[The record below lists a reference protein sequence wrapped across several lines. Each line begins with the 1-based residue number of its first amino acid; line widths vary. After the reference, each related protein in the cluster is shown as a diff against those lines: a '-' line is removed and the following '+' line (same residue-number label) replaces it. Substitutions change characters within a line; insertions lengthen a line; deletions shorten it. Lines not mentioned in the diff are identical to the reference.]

1 MKERLAKSL
10 GQILKLSS
18 SINQQGQTID
28 SGNDSPSGEQ
38 YDENKQNQNSMKD
51 LDISSLLS
59 PPPPPLWN
67 VDILRGTYFDFEPV
81 GNMNVSETKHSKSC
95 ERPERNHLVKNGH
108 LNDVSTQVESK
119 RIDTYNS
126 ERICPFP
133 VVEFVQ
139 QQNPSSSGHVL
150 IRLQGYPSANREFD
164 TVGSEHSRQQPVTL
178 VFDACIQNPPTV
190 NM

>member
-18 SINQQGQTID
+18 SINQQGQTVD
-28 SGNDSPSGEQ
+28 LGNDSSSGEQ
-38 YDENKQNQNSMKD
+38 YDENKQLQTSIED
-51 LDISSLLS
+51 LDVSSLLS

-81 GNMNVSETKHSKSC
+81 GSMNVSENNHSESSEQLK
-95 ERPERNHLVKNGH
+95 RNHLVQNGH
-108 LNDVSTQVESK
+108 LNDASTQMESR
-119 RIDTYNS
+119 RIDSCDS

-133 VVEFVQ
+133 VVEFVR

-150 IRLQGYPSANREFD
+150 IRLQGYPVANKEFD
-164 TVGSEHSRQQPVTL
+164 RAGSQRSGQQPVTL
-178 VFDACIQNPPTV
+178 VFDACIQNPPQ
-190 NM
+190 